1 VSTNCQFAPDGRDM
15 AVRVWRPGSRRGA
28 RRAPAEHFTT
38 VYALPSG
45 RTLETISGFVIA
57 MYGRL
62 QHGTAEPGSGLREIT
77 TFTGRHAAVHLMASE
92 PRTGRVAVVVTD
104 GLVVLGP
111 DFRVIAQ
118 TYDPPGRDDSLRI
131 AQIGFCGPSVLITCD
146 QCTGQFRS
154 WQIDQATTARAS
166 AVLPHALP
174 TRFQPLPSAGVIVI
188 ESQANADADGTLRPT
203 STVVRSHTRFFR
215 EYLDARTLQPV
226 ACPRCWTGPGILT
239 EGSNGV
245 SAFTCRRTADAP
257 PCPDRGPD
265 RTAGW
270 AKWRSVTWRAGRSA
284 SLSRARRAWPAAR
297 VPGVPVRFGRRHRP
311 GQAAGYSRR
320 RHRAVTF

>member
-226 ACPRCWTGPGILT
+226 ACPAVLDWARHPDGGLERVERLYLSPDSGRAAL
-239 EGSNGV
+239 SR
-245 SAFTCRRTADAP
+245 SRT
-257 PCPDRGPD
+257 GPD
-265 RTAGW
+265 RWVGEVEV
-270 AKWRSVTWRAGRSA
+270 RD
-284 SLSRARRAWPAAR
+284 LARREISELVSRSPCLACCARAWST
-297 VPGVPVRFGRRHRP
+297 GSVRTSP
-311 GQAAGYSRR
+311 
-320 RHRAVTF
+320 